1 MKRRI
6 ILLISAL
13 IISINVNAQLDRSI
27 QPKGGPTPKIK
38 LEKPQE
44 FKLKNGVKVLVVENH
59 KLPRVAYSLSID
71 NRPIIE
77 GEKAGVT
84 SLLGSILGNG
94 TTTIPK
100 DEFNEEIDFLGASL
114 NIGFSGGFAS
124 TLTRNNERVVE
135 LMADAVIN
143 PLLSE
148 EEFNKEKDKLIEALK
163 AEKKSLDA
171 IAGRVGSALSYG
183 KNHAYGEFITE
194 ESLNNITFEDV
205 LEYHERYFKPNNSYL
220 VVIGDVNYKEIKSMI
235 SDKFGAW
242 KKGKSHTDPIPVLTP
257 NVNLTEINF
266 IDLPTATQSS
276 ISVTNNVDLKMNDK
290 DYHAALITNNILGGG
305 GEGYLFKNLR
315 EDKGYTY
322 GAYSS
327 LGSSRYGVSRFT
339 AGAKV
344 RNVVTDSAV
353 VEIIKEINRIKTENV
368 DAELLKNAKAK
379 YVGNFIRRIE
389 NPQVGAK
396 YAVDI
401 KLNDLPKDFYE
412 TYLEKIN
419 AVSAEDVKR
428 VANKYFNYPN
438 GTRIIVVGKGSD
450 VADNLAENVGWPVT
464 YFDHYAN
471 SIAKPV
477 FNKAI
482 PEGLT
487 ASQVMN
493 NYINAIGGRDLLE
506 SVNTVIQKGDL
517 VVPPG
522 SPFKPQV
529 IIKHK
534 LPNKYFFTIE
544 ASMPGQSMAN
554 NSMGRSGR
562 RGPSSGGM
570 RPASAPSM
578 SGNKMTLMK
587 FTFDGETGYL
597 EAQGQRTPLEEEQ
610 INEMKSN
617 NEIWEELGY
626 SEDEIELVS
635 INSIDFKDAYKVK
648 ITEGEKISYRY
659 YGVDSGL
666 LLSDEKQDDNNNIT
680 ATFYSDYR
688 DVNGVKFP
696 FYVNITAQKME
707 VNMTE
712 ILINEELKDS
722 EF

>member
-6 ILLISAL
+6 ILLITAL
-13 IISINVNAQLDRSI
+13 IISINVNAQLDRSV

-44 FKLKNGVKVLVVENH
+44 FKLKNGIKVLVVENH
-59 KLPRVAYSLSID
+59 KLPRVTYSLSVD

-94 TTTIPK
+94 TTTISK

-163 AEKKSLDA
+163 ADKKSLDA
-171 IAGRVGSALSYG
+171 IAGRVGGALSYG

-194 ESLNNITFEDV
+194 ETLNNITFEDV
-205 LEYHERYFKPNNSYL
+205 LEYHKKYFKPNNSYL

-235 SDKFGAW
+235 SEKFGAW
-242 KKGKSHTDPIPVLTP
+242 KKGKSHTDPIPLLTP

-276 ISVTNNVDLKMNDK
+276 ISVTNNVDLKMNDE

-450 VADNLAENVGWPVT
+450 VADNLSENVGWPVT

-493 NYINAIGGRDLLE
+493 NYIDAVGGRDLLE
-506 SVNTVIQKGDL
+506 SVNTL
-517 VVPPG
+517 VFKAEVTIPG
-522 SPFKPQV
+522 APFRPQMT
-529 IIKHK
+529 IKQMA
-534 LPNKYFFTIE
+534 PNKSSTKME
-544 ASMPGQSMAN
+544 VNMNGQ
-554 NSMGRSGR
+554 
-562 RGPSSGGM
+562 
-570 RPASAPSM
+570 
-578 SGNKMTLMK
+578 KMTLMK
-587 FTFDGETGYL
+587 SSFDGETGYI
-597 EAQGQRTPLEEEQ
+597 EQQGQRKAMDE
-610 INEMKSN
+610 K
-617 NEIWEELGY
+617 EIDKAKAVKGIFEELYY
-626 SEDEIELVS
+626 SEDEIELMS

-648 ITEGEKISYRY
+648 ITEGEKVSYRY

-666 LLSDEKQDDNNNIT
+666 LLSVEEQDDNNNIVST
-680 ATFYSDYR
+680 NYGDYR
-688 DVNGVKFP
+688 DIDGIKFP
-696 FYVNITAQKME
+696 FSTEIPSQKLE
-707 VNMTE
+707 LNVTE

-722 EF
+722 DF

>member
-44 FKLKNGVKVLVVENH
+44 FKLKNGIKVLVVENH

-135 LMADAVIN
+135 LMTDAIIN

-163 AEKKSLDA
+163 ADKKSLDA

-183 KNHAYGEFITE
+183 KNHAYGEFISE
-194 ESLNNITFEDV
+194 ETLNNITFEDV

-220 VVIGDVNYKEIKSMI
+220 VVIGDVNYKEIKSLI
-235 SDKFGAW
+235 SEKFGAW
-242 KKGKSHTDPIPVLTP
+242 EKGKSHTDPIPLLTP

-276 ISVTNNVDLKMNDK
+276 ISVTNNVDLKMNDE

-450 VADNLAENVGWPVT
+450 VADNLTENVGWPVT

-493 NYINAIGGRDLLE
+493 NYINVVGGRDLLE
-506 SVNTVIQKGDL
+506 SVNTLVQKAD
-517 VVPPG
+517 VTIPA
-522 SPFKPQV
+522 PFKPQAT
-529 IIKHK
+529 IKQK
-534 LPNKYFFTIE
+534 VPNKYSMKME
-544 ASMPGQSMAN
+544 ASMNGQTMKL
-554 NSMGRSGR
+554 
-562 RGPSSGGM
+562 GGM
-570 RPASAPSM
+570 S
-578 SGNKMTLMK
+578 
-587 FTFDGETGYL
+587 FDGETGYN
-597 EAQGQRTPLEEEQ
+597 EGPQGRNTLDEKV
-610 INEMKSN
+610 INDLKAVKG
-617 NEIWEELGY
+617 IFPELYY
-626 SEDEIELVS
+626 SEDEIELIS

-648 ITEGEKISYRY
+648 ITEGEKVSYRY
-659 YGVDSGL
+659 YSIDSGL
-666 LLSDEKQDDNNNIT
+666 LLSEEQQDDSNNIT
-680 ATFYSDYR
+680 SQNYGDYR
-688 DVNGVKFP
+688 DINGIKFP
-696 FYVNITAQKME
+696 FYIDIPSQKLE
-707 VNMTE
+707 LNVTE

-722 EF
+722 DF

>member
-44 FKLKNGVKVLVVENH
+44 FKLKNGIKVLVVENH

-77 GEKAGVT
+77 GDKAGVT

-94 TTTIPK
+94 TTTISK

-163 AEKKSLDA
+163 ADKKSLDA

-194 ESLNNITFEDV
+194 ETLNNITFEDV

-368 DAELLKNAKAK
+368 DAELLKNAKSK
-379 YVGNFIRRIE
+379 YVGSFIRRIE

-450 VADNLAENVGWPVT
+450 VAANLAENVGWPVT

-471 SIAKPV
+471 PIAKPV

-506 SVNTVIQKGDL
+506 SVNTLVQKAD
-517 VVPPG
+517 VTIPA
-522 SPFKPQV
+522 PFKPQAT
-529 IIKHK
+529 IKQMV
-534 LPNKYFFTIE
+534 PNKYSMKME
-544 ASMPGQSMAN
+544 ANMNGQTMKL
-554 NSMGRSGR
+554 
-562 RGPSSGGM
+562 GGM
-570 RPASAPSM
+570 S
-578 SGNKMTLMK
+578 
-587 FTFDGETGYL
+587 FDGETGYN
-597 EAQGQRTPLEEEQ
+597 EGPQGRSTLDEKV
-610 INEMKSN
+610 INDLKAVKG
-617 NEIWEELGY
+617 IFPELYY
-626 SEDEIELVS
+626 SEDEIELIS

-648 ITEGEKISYRY
+648 ITEDKKVSYRY
-659 YGVDSGL
+659 YSVDSSL
-666 LLSDEKQDDNNNIT
+666 LLSGEEQDDNNNIT
-680 ATFYSDYR
+680 SQNYGDYR
-688 DVNGVKFP
+688 DVNGIKFP
-696 FYVNITAQKME
+696 FYIDIPSQKLELNI
-707 VNMTE
+707 TE
-712 ILINEELKDS
+712 ILINVELKDS
-722 EF
+722 DF